1 VTPGVLAIGGTG
13 AGTKLR
19 GRISRLA
26 DGGFATSPAL

>member
-13 AGTKLR
+13 GTKLR